1 MNCEENLPWLRSP
14 APDGRSFSSE
24 IMLAVVLTMT
34 LGVTTKFAQIAPLK
48 AAMLTKSWIGLL
60 AEVDQKVGVVPELGG
75 TSVGVKRFGPELERR
90 TLCKR
95 QFERFFTATQ
105 GLALADKSD
114 YPAAK
119 RELVETLNFAGKP
132 RGPNCN
138 TYALLSNPAVM
149 MCVEQLPEEWNVLFL
164 CVNPTERNLER
175 IAAAE
180 RDTLT
185 ELRALLPTE
194 ECTLRI
200 EASTVA
206 ALAGSGE
213 ALGLSPLD
221 DGKLW
226 FRVAP

>member
-1 MNCEENLPWLRSP
+1 M
-14 APDGRSFSSE
+14 
-24 IMLAVVLTMT
+24 
-34 LGVTTKFAQIAPLK
+34 
-48 AAMLTKSWIGLL
+48 
-60 AEVDQKVGVVPELGG
+60 
-75 TSVGVKRFGPELERR
+75 
-90 TLCKR
+90 
-95 QFERFFTATQ
+95 
-105 GLALADKSD
+105 
-114 YPAAK
+114 
-119 RELVETLNFAGKP
+119 
-132 RGPNCN
+132 
-138 TYALLSNPAVM
+138 
-149 MCVEQLPEEWNVLFL
+149 
-164 CVNPTERNLER
+164 NPTERNLER